1 MLLSLLIRL
10 WAKDCT
16 PDTLEGEGVFLH
28 SRWCSQGGACSKAI
42 LSSLFGL
49 TSMFV
54 LQYQYQYQYHSPW
67 FNIVVQTFLDM
78 MSYKGLTLA
87 TLVEFIIHHS

>member
-1 MLLSLLIRL
+1 
-10 WAKDCT
+10 
-16 PDTLEGEGVFLH
+16 
-28 SRWCSQGGACSKAI
+28 
-42 LSSLFGL
+42 
-49 TSMFV
+49 MFV
-54 LQYQYQYQYHSPW
+54 LQYQYQYHSPW